1 MIFPGH
7 VAAAFLVSEALG
19 VDRRGA
25 LAASMFPDTVD
36 KPVRWLLGLT
46 PNDRIP
52 AHTALGLLLSTFVVS
67 RFGDQRFTQGWMAG
81 YIAHLFC
88 DEINAHLNPGRIYL
102 WWPFRR
108 YRLHTGPTGLQ
119 SSLNDFSRLSMLV
132 EGAMTALALAAW
144 ARRRRRAA
152 DRTGT

>member
-7 VAAAFLVSEALG
+7 VAAAWLVSEVTG

-25 LAASMFPDTVD
+25 LAASMFPDLVD

-52 AHTALGLLLSTFVVS
+52 AHTALGLLLTTLVV
-67 RFGDQRFTQGWMAG
+67 RRCADRRFTEGWIAG
-81 YIAHLFC
+81 YATHLFC

-108 YRLHTGPTGLQ
+108 YRLHTGPTGLHG
-119 SSLNDFSRLSMLV
+119 SLNDFSPLSMLV
-132 EGAMTALALAAW
+132 EGAMTALALAALL
-144 ARRRRRAA
+144 RRRGRAA
-152 DRTGT
+152 DRTRT